1 MGKLTPILTFVQN
14 DTHLTQAEFTSLDS
28 IIAQFD
34 AFETWLYFWATFPV
48 LQSPGDPPLPPP
60 EIRISLLFGDP
71 GTDKSGFISCID
83 SVCIGSSYD
92 LNAPVEYANLLIAA
106 GDFYDMFNKP
116 LNQQINIE

>member
-14 DTHLTQAEFTSLDS
+14 DTHLTQAEFTALNS

-34 AFETWLYFWATFPV
+34 AFETWLYFWSTFPV
-48 LQSPGDPPLPPP
+48 LQSPGDPPLPPA
-60 EIRISLLFGDP
+60 ETRITNLFGDP
-71 GTDKSGFISCID
+71 GNDKTGFISSID
-83 SVCIGSSYD
+83 SACIGSSYD
-92 LNAPVEYANLLIAA
+92 LNAPTEYVGLLIAA